1 MEARGSGPRWRRG
14 AVAIVTARVLAA
26 LGAFMWIVA
35 AASFGEYRDA
45 APSLAS
51 RLLAGA
57 WIGVPVLLGSG
68 LLAIAGLYL
77 QRRR

>member
-14 AVAIVTARVLAA
+14 TVAIVTARVLAT
-26 LGAFMWIVA
+26 LGALIWIVA

-45 APSLAS
+45 TPSVAS

-57 WIGVPVLLGSG
+57 SIGVPVLLGSG
-68 LLAIAGLYL
+68 LLAVVGLYL
-77 QRRR
+77 QHRR

>member
-45 APSLAS
+45 APSLGS

-57 WIGVPVLLGSG
+57 SIGVPVLLGSG

>member
-14 AVAIVTARVLAA
+14 AAASATARVLAT
-26 LGAFMWIVA
+26 LGTFIWIVA
-35 AASFGEYRDA
+35 AASFGDYRDA
-45 APSLAS
+45 TPSLGS

-57 WIGVPVLLGSG
+57 SIGVPVLLGSG
-68 LLAIAGLYL
+68 LLAIVGRYL

>member
-14 AVAIVTARVLAA
+14 AVALVTARVLGT

-35 AASFGEYRDA
+35 AASFGVYRDA

-51 RLLAGA
+51 RVLAGA
-57 WIGVPVLLGSG
+57 SIGVPVLLGAG
-68 LLAIAGLYL
+68 LLALAGMYL

>member
-14 AVAIVTARVLAA
+14 AVALVTARVLAT

-35 AASFGEYRDA
+35 AASFGVYRDA

-51 RLLAGA
+51 RVLAGA
-57 WIGVPVLLGSG
+57 SVGVPVLLSAG
-68 LLAIAGLYL
+68 LLALAGTYL